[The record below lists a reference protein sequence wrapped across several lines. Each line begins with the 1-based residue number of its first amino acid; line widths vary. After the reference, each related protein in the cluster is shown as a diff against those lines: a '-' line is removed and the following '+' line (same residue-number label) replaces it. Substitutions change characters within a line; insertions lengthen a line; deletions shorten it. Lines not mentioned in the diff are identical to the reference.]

1 MAGVGAA
8 APSSPA
14 PAINTA
20 GGAPG
25 LPAGGS
31 AASPAAGIAQGGY
44 GSAIQSLNQAL
55 ANSNNIYSGAAAQ
68 LGQQLKQN
76 QGQVQQNL
84 VNSGLGN
91 STVAQ
96 TMQQAPLQT
105 YNQGLLNLTNAQ
117 QQANTGQYDQLA
129 NTYSNA
135 GSTEA
140 QLQAALMGLQ
150 TQASIANSQQQ
161 QPTYY
166 NAGTGPDSG
175 VSSFTPAPPKASA

>member
-1 MAGVGAA
+1 MPGIGATA
-8 APSSPA
+8 SASPA

-25 LPAGGS
+25 LPPGS
-31 AASPAAGIAQGGY
+31 IPAANTAQAGY
-44 GSAIQSLNQAL
+44 GNAINSLNSAL
-55 ANSNNIYSGAAAQ
+55 ANSNNLYSGAQAQ
-68 LGQQLKQN
+68 LGTQLKQN

-105 YNQGLLNLTNAQ
+105 YNQGMLNLTNAQ

-129 NTYSNA
+129 STYGNA
-135 GSTEA
+135 GSAEAQYQALQA
-140 QLQAALMGLQ
+140 QLQNALATSPEAQ
-150 TQASIANSQQQ
+150 TQQNKQ
-161 QPTYY
+161 
-166 NAGTGPDSG
+166 
-175 VSSFTPAPPKASA
+175 SAADMAFATQGQIVA